1 MNEQTIFTVNNE
13 DLGRL
18 DERTAVD
25 FFQRLLWAEARRM
38 GIEVSKINVSTRV
51 NVPDGG
57 VDATVDEVQI
67 ATGSGIIKHGK
78 TSYQIKS
85 GQSFS
90 PWQKSQIK
98 KELFGTKTPECQNL
112 GESIRAC
119 LDAGGT
125 YVLVCTGIDLV
136 ESQRTD
142 ALTHIENYL
151 KQCGYRQPKVDVWSQ
166 NNLISFLDSFPSLAL
181 WVTGRNNANFQTH
194 NSWTQDANMR
204 FPFVSGQSQNE
215 LIASIQNELRRNNDT
230 VHVRILGEPG
240 IGKTKLALEATR
252 TEDLS
257 SLVIYCSASQFR
269 DSVLMN
275 ELLRDDN
282 QFSTVLVIDECDLD
296 SRSYIWNKLRHRG
309 PRIKLITIY
318 NDYEEKSGDIT
329 YHDTPP
335 LEDEQIRNII
345 IREYQISADQ
355 AGRWTELCDGSP
367 RVAHVIGQNLLN
379 HPEDLLKPSGTVDIW
394 ERYIVGGADP
404 DNQEIKETRRVL
416 RYIALFKR
424 FGFERFVMAEAQ
436 AIAQEVGI
444 EWNRFQEIVDDLK
457 KRKILQGEFTLYITP
472 KALHIKLWTEWWDTY
487 GRGFDLEE
495 FKQGLKPELLEWF
508 YEMFQYAAESEAA
521 SRIVEDLLGPNGPFQ
536 NDENLKTRLGS
547 GFFLAL
553 AEANPKSALRCLMRT
568 IGTWDQETLL
578 HFTEGRRNVIWALE
592 KIAMWKDLFVDAAR
606 LLLALGEAENE
617 GCSNNASGV
626 FVGLFSPATG
636 KVAPTEASPAERF
649 PILKEAF
656 ESGSK
661 ERRALALQA
670 CSAALQ
676 SGSLLANRECR
687 ISRVTPGT

>member
-112 GESIRAC
+112 GASIRAC

-136 ESQRTD
+136 EPQRID
-142 ALTHIENYL
+142 AFNHIKNYL
-151 KQCGYRQPKVDVWSQ
+151 EQCGYRQPKVEVWSQ
-166 NNLISFLDSFPSLAL
+166 NNLIGFLQIFPSLTL
-181 WVTGRNNANFQTH
+181 WVNQRDVLNFQTH
-194 NSWTQDANMR
+194 RSWAQDEDMR
-204 FPFVSGQSQNE
+204 VQFSRGQSQDNS
-215 LIASIQNELRRNNDT
+215 IAIIQNELRQNNDT
-230 VHVRILGEPG
+230 IHLRVLGEPG
-240 IGKTKLALEATR
+240 IGKTKLILEATR
-252 TEDLS
+252 TADLS
-257 SLVIYCSASQFR
+257 PLVIYCSASQFW

-275 ELLRDDN
+275 QLLRDDN
-282 QFSTVLVIDECDLD
+282 QFSAVLVIDECDSD

-329 YHDTPP
+329 YYDTPP

-345 IREYQISADQ
+345 IQEYQIPVDQ
-355 AGRWTELCDGSP
+355 ANRWSELCDGSP

-379 HPEDLLKPSGTVDIW
+379 NPEDLLKPPSTVNIW
-394 ERYIVGGADP
+394 ERYIVGRASP
-404 DNQEIKETRRVL
+404 DSQEVKDRRRVL
-416 RYIALFKR
+416 RHIALFKR
-424 FGFERFVMAEAQ
+424 FGHERSVVREAE
-436 AIAQEVGI
+436 AIAQKAGI
-444 EWNRFQEIVDDLK
+444 EWDKFQEIVGDLK
-457 KRKILQGEFTLYITP
+457 NRKILQGEFTLYITP
-472 KALHIKLWTEWWDTY
+472 KALHIKLWTEWWDIY

-495 FKQGLKPELLEWF
+495 FKQGLRPELLEWF

-547 GFFLAL
+547 GFF
-553 AEANPKSALRCLMRT
+553 
-568 IGTWDQETLL
+568 
-578 HFTEGRRNVIWALE
+578 
-592 KIAMWKDLFVDAAR
+592 
-606 LLLALGEAENE
+606 
-617 GCSNNASGV
+617 
-626 FVGLFSPATG
+626 FSTG
-636 KVAPTEASPAERF
+636 
-649 PILKEAF
+649 
-656 ESGSK
+656 
-661 ERRALALQA
+661 
-670 CSAALQ
+670 
-676 SGSLLANRECR
+676 
-687 ISRVTPGT
+687 